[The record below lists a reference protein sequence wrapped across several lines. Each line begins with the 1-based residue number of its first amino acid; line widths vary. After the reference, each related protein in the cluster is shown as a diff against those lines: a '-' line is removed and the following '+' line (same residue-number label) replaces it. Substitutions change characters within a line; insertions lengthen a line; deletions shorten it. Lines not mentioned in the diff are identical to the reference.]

1 MELDN
6 SKLQQELLEIKEQ
19 QKNYSGKS
27 LEELVELYNKEAYIL
42 KDMLEE
48 DKKRLKEK
56 LAEFHKNKK

>member
-1 MELDN
+1 MELGN

-48 DKKRLKEK
+48 DKQRLREK